1 MYINLSAIVLSLYI
15 PEIFRHRILFNKVIL
30 TFYSSFTRN
39 KKVKRIVKKFPDL
52 DGFYILLGNTLNFR
66 RAATIYFLL
75 LFVNLWFWVEK
86 WNKLYFYL
94 HLDVKEMLKINME
107 MLELDKPFRFFM
119 KSIFKSITKF
129 YFI

>member
-30 TFYSSFTRN
+30 TFYSSFRRN

-66 RAATIYFLL
+66 RAATIISYCCLL
-75 LFVNLWFWVEK
+75 ICGSELRNGINYTFICIL
-86 WNKLYFYL
+86 
-94 HLDVKEMLKINME
+94 MLK
-107 MLELDKPFRFFM
+107 KC
-119 KSIFKSITKF
+119 
-129 YFI
+129 